1 MITEIKISFNT
12 SYYIKYNIF
21 FPQKIQIIDDN
32 LFIVLEPND
41 NSIKCLIPL
50 PIDLS
55 VLDTINDSFR
65 SFTEYGYLH
74 FFISVKIN
82 KEKILN
88 SIETGKS
95 IKYIYDLM
103 HSIQK
108 SNIYKVKDTLYLP
121 ESVSNYLVSDIFNF
135 FPYQKHYISKI
146 LEIEKMIET
155 GNNNKYLL
163 RNGVFESDSI
173 YYDTESCKIT
183 SDPDE
188 YKTFIPFLGS
198 SLYLPR
204 GFGKS
209 IIAAGVVISS
219 NFLRTN
225 ANLDIS
231 RGSVDIKA
239 TFILT
244 TTSKY
249 SLYSKIFKLANKNVL
264 FIKSMKAYSN
274 TSFLDL
280 QNRDVV
286 IMSDSCFSTNYNTL
300 FNDNFIYS
308 NTSTSVSFKQIN
320 FERLIIDDVNV
331 NLASSIS
338 YHKVLCVSNDK
349 DNIFNTFIF
358 DHRADNVFAPSN
370 TDIILKEINNEEHE
384 IINVPYCLTYKETIL
399 LSEFS
404 KVRSNPNELNFLND
418 PFKFAARYS
427 IHVNFKDYNDPDILN
442 FDEMGT
448 CPICIDDISIK
459 ISTKCGHI
467 FCKDCIHAWIDI
479 NDYCPCCRGK
489 LTKTDIFYICDEI
502 IPDKSSKLLAI
513 LDTIFSLKANEKTL
527 ITYDTA
533 FMNENILSE
542 LNLLGINYIT
552 QAARRSDVAI
562 DMFIKNK
569 TTNLLFIHNIYKSC
583 DLEKI
588 DNIILTA
595 DTSLSKILLECSKS
609 IKCNTSKKIFNFNCV

>member
-1 MITEIKISFNT
+1 MITEIKMQFNT
-12 SYYIKYNIF
+12 SYYIRYNVF
-21 FPQKIQIIDDN
+21 SPQKIQIIDDN
-32 LFIVLEPND
+32 LFIVLEPDD

-50 PIDLS
+50 PIDIS
-55 VLDTINDSFR
+55 VLDTINDSFK
-65 SFTEYGYLH
+65 SFTEFGYLH

-95 IKYIYDLM
+95 IKYIHELM
-103 HSIQK
+103 YSIQK

-155 GNNNKYLL
+155 GNNSKYLL
-163 RNGVFESDSI
+163 RSGVFESDSI
-173 YYDTESCKIT
+173 YYDTEYCEIT
-183 SDPDE
+183 SDPDK

-231 RGSVDIKA
+231 RRVLDIKA

-244 TTSKY
+244 TSTKY

-264 FIKSMKAYSN
+264 FIKSLKAYNN

-280 QNRDVV
+280 QNRDV
-286 IMSDSCFSTNYNTL
+286 IIISESFFSTYHDIL
-300 FNDNFIYS
+300 FNDNFISS

-320 FERLIIDDVNV
+320 FERLIIDNVNV
-331 NLASSIS
+331 KLASSIS

-358 DHRADNVFAPSN
+358 DHRVDNVFAPSN
-370 TDIILKEINNEEHE
+370 TDIILKEINNKEHK
-384 IINVPYCLTYKETIL
+384 IINVPYCLTYKEKIL

-404 KVRSNPNELNFLND
+404 KVRKNPNEMNFLND
-418 PFKFAARYS
+418 PFKFATRYS
-427 IHVNFKDYNDPDILN
+427 INVNFKDYNDPNILKFN
-442 FDEMGT
+442 EIGT
-448 CPICIDDISIK
+448 CPICIDDISMK
-459 ISTKCGHI
+459 IGTRCGHI
-467 FCKDCIHAWIDI
+467 FCKDCINTWVDNNNH
-479 NDYCPCCRGK
+479 CPCCRGE

-513 LDTIFSLKANEKTL
+513 MDIIFSLKADEKTL

-533 FMNENILSE
+533 FMCENILQE
-542 LNLLGINYIT
+542 LNLAGIDYIT
-552 QAARRSDVAI
+552 QAARRSDIAI
-562 DMFIKNK
+562 DIFIKNK
-569 TTNLLFIHNIYKSC
+569 TTNLLFIHNIGRSC